1 MTPDINS
8 ASKINGGGVKKMALR
23 QNNNV
28 GDATPSAV
36 DAYSQGNEHRSEVK

>member
-28 GDATPSAV
+28 DDATPSAV
-36 DAYSQGNEHRSEVK
+36 ASIPKGMSTAVK